1 MGPVGDFLDE
11 TNMAPENGWLGD
23 DPLLSET
30 FWKAYFQGKLLVLGM
45 VFFSL
50 VSWNLASFAVMV
62 HVGHVHHA
70 YGTKEFANA
79 QQAKKDLKSRSAS
92 LVGAT

>member
-1 MGPVGDFLDE
+1 MKLIWHLKMDGWETILSFLKLS
-11 TNMAPENGWLGD
+11 GR
-23 DPLLSET
+23 LLLR
-30 FWKAYFQGKLLVLGM
+30 GKLLVLGM

-50 VSWNLASFAVMV
+50 VSWNLTSFAVMV

-70 YGTKEFANA
+70 YGAKEFANA
-79 QQAKKDLKSRSAS
+79 QQAKEDLKSRSAS